1 MARETIWEPS
11 RAVILGVALTLSAA
25 VGIVAN
31 PQSPA
36 TAAAGPA
43 LAPVPRARCGPGSAP
58 ETQQGRA
65 PAADFATGRAA
76 QGYACNTREISHF
89 GQTAGLKVFR
99 YVDPA
104 GHVCAFYDST
114 AFFPTDVPANLTKDG
129 LGVVDLDMSN
139 PAEPKK
145 VANLT
150 TPAMLTPHESLQ
162 LSQSRG
168 LLVAVAGNA
177 VTYPGLVDVY
187 DVKQDCRAPTLLS
200 STPFGV
206 LGHESAISPDGRTFF
221 ASSTLGETVAAV
233 DLSNPSSPSL
243 LWNRVGVVYH
253 GMSVSD
259 DGTRLYVANI
269 GQPPTFAGGIQILNI
284 SQIQDRKPNPQ
295 VSVIS
300 TLTWPIHSTP
310 QIPIPL
316 TINRHKYLLEVD
328 EFATPTDDVGAA
340 RIIKIDDERRPSVVS
355 NIRLAVNQPA
365 SRAGERNDPGASN
378 STFGGYSAHYCAVPR
393 RNNPGLAACSFILSG
408 LRIFDIRDP
417 RHPREVGYF
426 NKPPSAGSGALAAPA
441 WDVANDQV
449 WYSDT
454 KTGFYAVHLTN
465 GIADLLR
472 VQ

>member
-1 MARETIWEPS
+1 MSRTGSARG
-11 RAVILGVALTLSAA
+11 VILVVAVALSGG

-31 PQSPA
+31 AKSPA
-36 TAAAGPA
+36 TATAGPA
-43 LAPVPRARCGPGSAP
+43 LAPVPRPRCGPGSSP

-65 PAADFATGRAA
+65 SAADFATGRAA
-76 QGYACNTREISHF
+76 QGYMCNVREVSHF

-99 YVDPA
+99 YVDGA

-114 AFFPTDVPANLTKDG
+114 SFFPTDALGNLTKDG
-129 LGVVDLDMSN
+129 LGVVDLDMSD
-139 PAEPKK
+139 PAKPKK

-187 DVKQDCRAPTLLS
+187 DVKQDCRAPKLLS

-233 DLSNPSSPSL
+233 DLGDPSSPSL
-243 LWNRVGVVYH
+243 LWSRVGVVFH

-269 GQPPTFAGGIQILNI
+269 GQPPTFAGGIQILDI
-284 SQIQDRKPNPQ
+284 SQIQERRPNPQ
-295 VSVIS
+295 VPVIS
-300 TLTWPIHSTP
+300 TLTWLSHSTP

-316 TINRHKYLLEVD
+316 TINKHKYVLEVD
-328 EFATPTDDVGAA
+328 EFATPADDVGAA
-340 RIIKIDDERRPSVVS
+340 RIINVDDERRPYVVS
-355 NIRLAVNQPA
+355 NIRLDVNQPA
-365 SRAGERNDPGASN
+365 SRAAEHNDPGASN
-378 STFGGYSAHYCAVPR
+378 NTFGGYSAHYCAVPR
-393 RNNPGLAACSFILSG
+393 RNDPGLVACSFILSG
-408 LRIFDIRDP
+408 LRIFDIREP
-417 RHPREVGYF
+417 RHPHEVGYF

-441 WDVANDQV
+441 WDVANDQI

-454 KTGFYAVHLTN
+454 KTGFYAVQLTN
-465 GIADLLR
+465 GIAAELR
-472 VQ
+472 ASSQ